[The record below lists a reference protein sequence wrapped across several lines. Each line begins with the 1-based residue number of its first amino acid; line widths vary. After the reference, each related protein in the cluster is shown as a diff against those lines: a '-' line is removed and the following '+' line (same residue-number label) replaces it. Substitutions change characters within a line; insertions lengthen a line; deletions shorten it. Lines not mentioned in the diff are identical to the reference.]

1 MINTLSHSLNLTADY
16 QNGFK
21 MTKLMRN
28 IASDAQVEKIEKLIK
43 SLSERPINIMGSQ
56 GDDINL

>member
-1 MINTLSHSLNLTADY
+1 MINALSHSQNLTAAY

-21 MTKLMRN
+21 ITKLTRN

-43 SLSERPINIMGSQ
+43 SLSVRPINMMGRQ
-56 GDDINL
+56 GADINL